1 MKELDNK
8 FYRKT
13 LRPDRQRSYK
23 MITKY
28 ILRVVQP
35 DLKSVVDFGCGAGW
49 FLYYFKKF
57 GIDDLLGIE
66 PNKEILEVLD
76 KSVRENIKFLDL
88 SKGVDLHRRFDAA
101 MNIEVG
107 EHMNKKYA
115 DILVENITRHTN
127 LLIFSAATPGQGG
140 YGHINEQKF
149 EYWMDKLRCVNFLHS
164 EKETKKFREY
174 LSRKKAKKWYKRNIS
189 VFRRSLK

>member
-57 GIDDLLGIE
+57 GIDDIVGIE

-76 KSVRENIKFLDL
+76 KSVRGNIKFLDL

-107 EHMNKKYA
+107 EHMDKKYA

-149 EYWMDKLRCVNFLHS
+149 EYW
-164 EKETKKFREY
+164 ETKLEKCDFYCDKESTSNFRNR
-174 LSRKKAKKWYKRNIS
+174 LKRKKVKKWYIKNIS
-189 VFRRSLK
+189 VFRRK

>member
-1 MKELDNK
+1 
-8 FYRKT
+8 
-13 LRPDRQRSYK
+13 

-35 DLKSVVDFGCGAGW
+35 DLKSVVDYGCGAGW

-57 GIDDLLGIE
+57 GIDDLVGIE
-66 PNKEILEVLD
+66 PNKEILKVLD
-76 KSVRENIKFLDL
+76 KSVKRNIKFLDL
-88 SKGVDLHRRFDAA
+88 SEKVDLYRRFDVA

-107 EHMNKKYA
+107 EHMDKKFA
-115 DILVENITRHTN
+115 DALVENVTKHTD

-140 YGHINEQKF
+140 HEHINEQPF

-164 EKETKKFREY
+164 EEETKGFREY

-189 VFRRSLK
+189 VFRRSSK